1 VDDDRVGAIAARK
14 NAFFQARPVSHL
26 DAVISTRVGNEQS
39 LGVYSIP
46 DGSASLMELPLRLR
60 ERSGEVVSEM
70 LANCGERPPWADL
83 CHSRAFWT
91 AGVLPD
97 PAFHAV

>member
-1 VDDDRVGAIAARK
+1 VDVLARGNWRK
-14 NAFFQARPVSHL
+14 KKSFFKRALFRLV
-26 DAVISTRVGNEQS
+26 DAVISAHIGNAQS
-39 LGVYSIP
+39 LGVDSIP